1 LAATA
6 TDEKTMQL
14 LIKITL
20 SLAIILAATL
30 IGRKWPSL
38 AGLVGVMPLTGAL
51 VLVWVAL
58 DSGSDPKVM
67 QQFTRG
73 ALWGLLPTILFFLVA
88 CLGFRKGLPLPLVL
102 AASFGVWLVAAL
114 IHQWALK

>member
-1 LAATA
+1 MPLIVKIVMTVGIVLAATA
-6 TDEKTMQL
+6 
-14 LIKITL
+14 
-20 SLAIILAATL
+20 

-58 DSGSDPKVM
+58 DNGSDPQLM

-73 ALWGLLPTILFFLVA
+73 ALWGLVPTVLFFLTA
-88 CLGFRKGLPLPLVL
+88 LLCFRKGLALPMVV
-102 AASFGVWLVAAL
+102 AVSFGVWLVGAL
-114 IHQWALK
+114 LHQWLVS

>member
-1 LAATA
+1 MHLALKLILTLAVILAATA
-6 TDEKTMQL
+6 
-14 LIKITL
+14 
-20 SLAIILAATL
+20 

-58 DSGSDPKVM
+58 DSGNDPRVM

-88 CLGFRKGLPLPLVL
+88 FLCYRKGLPLPLVL
-102 AASFGVWLVAAL
+102 TTSFGAWLAAAL
-114 IHQWALK
+114 VHQWALR

>member
-1 LAATA
+1 MPFFIKAALTLAVILTATA
-6 TDEKTMQL
+6 
-14 LIKITL
+14 
-20 SLAIILAATL
+20 

-51 VLVWVAL
+51 VMVWVAL
-58 DSGSDPKVM
+58 DSGNDPRTM

-88 CLGFRKGLPLPLVL
+88 LFCYRKNLPLPVVLTASFAAWAL
-102 AASFGVWLVAAL
+102 AALV
-114 IHQWALK
+114 HQWWLR

>member
-1 LAATA
+1 MPLILKLA
-6 TDEKTMQL
+6 
-14 LIKITL
+14 L
-20 SLAIILAATL
+20 SLAVILAATL

-38 AGLVGVMPLTGAL
+38 AGLVAVMPLTGAL

-58 DSGSDPKVM
+58 DSGSDPRVM

-73 ALWGLLPTILFFLVA
+73 ALWGLLPTILFFFVA
-88 CLGFRKGLPLPLVL
+88 YLCFRKGLALPLVL
-102 AASFGVWLVAAL
+102 ATSFGAWLAAAL